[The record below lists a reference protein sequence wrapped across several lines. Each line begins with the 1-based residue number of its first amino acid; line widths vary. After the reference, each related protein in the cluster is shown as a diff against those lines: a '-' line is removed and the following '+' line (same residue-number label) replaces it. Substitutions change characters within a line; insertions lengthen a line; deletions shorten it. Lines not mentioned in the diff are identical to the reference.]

1 MPLKFKYT
9 KKDEIPNGHES
20 LYLERDGA
28 WFLDAEGVVEK
39 SKLDEFRNNNTAL
52 KKQFDDLAAKYKDLD
67 PELARQLLQAKR
79 DAEDKALLAQGNVD
93 AVVEARTRALKAD
106 LENRLITADRQ
117 RAALETRLG
126 ELQINQAVVAVAG
139 KRGLK
144 PAAAA
149 DLVARAKSVFRLVN
163 GQVAPVG
170 PDGASV
176 LYGRDGVNALTFDE
190 WVETQVA
197 EAPHLFAENSG
208 GGAAGSSGGAGQHS
222 GKNPFKKGADFNLTE
237 QMRIAKNDP
246 QMADRLRAA
255 A

>member
-9 KKDEIPNGHES
+9 KKDEIPAGHES

-28 WFLDAEGVVEK
+28 WLLDAEGVVEK
-39 SKLDEFRNNNTAL
+39 SSLDEFRNNNTAL
-52 KKQFDDLAAKYKDLD
+52 KKQFDDLAAKYKDVD

-106 LENRLITADRQ
+106 LENRLLTADRQ
-117 RAALETRLG
+117 RAALEARLG
-126 ELQINQAVVAVAG
+126 ELQINHAVVAVAG

-149 DLVARAKSVFRLVN
+149 DLVARAKGVFRLVN

-170 PDGASV
+170 ADGASV

-208 GGAAGSSGGAGQHS
+208 GGAAGEEDGIESLGQQRLAFGGQDCKGQR
-222 GKNPFKKGADFNLTE
+222 D
-237 QMRIAKNDP
+237 
-246 QMADRLRAA
+246 
-255 A
+255 